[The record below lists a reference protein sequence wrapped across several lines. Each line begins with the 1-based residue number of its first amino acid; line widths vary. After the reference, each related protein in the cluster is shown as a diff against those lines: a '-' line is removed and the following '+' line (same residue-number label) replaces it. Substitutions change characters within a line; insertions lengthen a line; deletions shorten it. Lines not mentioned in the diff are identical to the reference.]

1 MQGTSLNGRAVKL
14 RKLHNDIL
22 FIARLPQPNISANS
36 RIADLLV
43 YILLLFTFGCVMP
56 RSQMAYDASATPLRR
71 IFPQFLAM
79 IVQFYGAGKTAA
91 AIIADPAATADSLTR
106 S

>member
-1 MQGTSLNGRAVKL
+1 MVFFVL
-14 RKLHNDIL
+14 
-22 FIARLPQPNISANS
+22 
-36 RIADLLV
+36 
-43 YILLLFTFGCVMP
+43 MP

-79 IVQFYGAGKTAA
+79 IVQFYGAGKAAA
-91 AIIADPAATADSLTR
+91 AIIAAPAAPADSLTR